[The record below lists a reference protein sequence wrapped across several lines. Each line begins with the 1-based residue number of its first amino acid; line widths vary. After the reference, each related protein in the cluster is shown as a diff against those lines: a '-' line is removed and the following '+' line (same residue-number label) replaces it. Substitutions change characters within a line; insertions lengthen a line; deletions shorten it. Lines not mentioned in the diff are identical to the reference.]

1 MKYPAELPQ
10 CSIDS
15 ASYKASLSLCQL
27 LLLGAIAGIYISLGA
42 FLVTVVTKD
51 LTPIIGAGLTS
62 LVAGAIFPAGLI
74 LIVLGGGE
82 LFTGNCLM
90 LVAWIDKQI
99 SIRQVMRNWAWVY
112 AANFLGAL
120 LLALLVF
127 ASGLLEGSMA
137 SRALAIAAAKVNL
150 SFSEVFFRGIL
161 CNWLVALAVW
171 LAAAAL
177 SLPGKVIAIWIPIMA
192 FVTGSFEHC
201 IANMYFFSAAL
212 LAKSNTAL
220 AAASGLGPE
229 KLANL
234 SLSGCLANLLP
245 ATLGNIVGAA
255 VLVGMLYY
263 TAYKKPKGAGL

>member
-1 MKYPAELPQ
+1 MKFPAELPQ
-10 CSIDS
+10 CSIT
-15 ASYKASLSLCQL
+15 ASCNKAVLSVRQM
-27 LLLGAIAGIYISLGA
+27 LLLGIIAGAYISMGA
-42 FLVTVVTKD
+42 FLVTVVTRD

-62 LVAGAIFPAGLI
+62 FVAGALFPVGLI

-90 LVAWIDKQI
+90 VTAWIDKQI
-99 SIRQVMRNWAWVY
+99 KGWQILRNWGWVY
-112 AANFLGAL
+112 IANFIGAL
-120 LLALLVF
+120 MLALLVYF
-127 ASGLLEGSMA
+127 SGLLEGSMGV
-137 SRALAIAAAKVNL
+137 RALEIATGKVNL

-177 SLPGKVIAIWIPIMA
+177 SVPGKVIMVWIPIMA

-212 LAKSNTAL
+212 LAKTN
-220 AAASGLGPE
+220 
-229 KLANL
+229 
-234 SLSGCLANLLP
+234 
-245 ATLGNIVGAA
+245 GAV

-263 TAYKKPKGAGL
+263 VAYQRKTTNAT